1 MEVIDNFGNVYS
13 SVREFCRKKQ
23 CARTHV
29 VEQLKKRSEYH
40 NFKKGIAIKPVM
52 DREETTLPTL
62 PPPPPP
68 KKREPSTPPAPPAE
82 VDEEYEAFKA
92 VRGTDFKFYT
102 IEAPADKKGYRYAI
116 ALFSDAHIE
125 ESVDSDS
132 VLGLNSYDTEVAEQ
146 RIKAYFANLANCL
159 KKDNA
164 QTLYFA
170 SLGDTISGFIHE
182 HLMQENGMTPPEAT
196 LFGQS
201 LIVSGL
207 QHLRRELPNMEIY
220 FIGIAGNHSR
230 ITKKVQNS
238 NGFKM
243 SYEWIMYQN
252 VKQICEA
259 AKMGI
264 KFLIP
269 ESELALVQ
277 TPDGKRYIF
286 CHGFQVQSKG
296 TGTVAGI
303 YPALG
308 RLAMKWQKIFKQ
320 DKIFLG
326 HYHTCVSI
334 PTATVNGSVIGY
346 NAFALTNG
354 MGYEEPAQMYEV
366 FDSEIGQLLS
376 RKIYCK

>member
-23 CARTHV
+23 CARAHV
-29 VEQLKKRSEYH
+29 VEQLKRRREYY
-40 NFKKGIAIKPVM
+40 NFKKGIAIKPVI
-52 DREETTLPTL
+52 DGEETTLPTL

-68 KKREPSTPPAPPAE
+68 KKKNPSTPPAPPAE

-92 VRGTDFKFYT
+92 VRGTDFKFYN

-132 VLGLNSYDTEVAEQ
+132 VLGLNSYDTEVAEE

-207 QHLRRELPNMEIY
+207 QHLRRELPNMEIF

-334 PTATVNGSVIGY
+334 PAATVNGSVIGY

>member
-1 MEVIDNFGNVYS
+1 MAS
-13 SVREFCRKKQ
+13 TTTKRKVS
-23 CARTHV
+23 R
-29 VEQLKKRSEYH
+29 
-40 NFKKGIAIKPVM
+40 
-52 DREETTLPTL
+52 
-62 PPPPPP
+62 
-68 KKREPSTPPAPPAE
+68 PAPVTEEKPTIIAPAPTPE
-82 VDEEYEAFKA
+82 VDEEYEAWKS
-92 VRGTDFKFYT
+92 VRGTEFKLYK
-102 IEAPADKKGYRYAI
+102 IDRPEDKKGYRYAI
-116 ALFSDAHIE
+116 ALFSDAHLE
-125 ESVDSDS
+125 ESVDPDS
-132 VLGLNSYDTEVAEQ
+132 VLGLNSYDIEVAEE
-146 RIKAYFANLANCL
+146 RTKAYFANLANCL
-159 KKDNA
+159 RKDNA
-164 QTLYFA
+164 EALYLA

-182 HLMQENGMTPPEAT
+182 HLAQENGMTPPEAT

-207 QHLRRELPNMEIY
+207 KHLRQELPNLEIF

-259 AKMGI
+259 ANLGV

-334 PTATVNGSVIGY
+334 PTATVNGSIIGY

-376 RKIYCK
+376 RKIYRK

>member
-1 MEVIDNFGNVYS
+1 MARITELIDHKGKVYESITRFCKANNCSKGMVIQ
-13 SVREFCRKKQ
+13 EL
-23 CARTHV
+23 RTKGYYV
-29 VEQLKKRSEYH
+29 NKRLNLS
-40 NFKKGIAIKPVM
+40 AKPVGS
-52 DREETTLPTL
+52 DVELPQL
-62 PPPPPP
+62 E
-68 KKREPSTPPAPPAE
+68 R
-82 VDEEYEAFKA
+82 DEEYENYKATRSAEFKLY
-92 VRGTDFKFYT
+92 R
-102 IEAPADKKGYRYAI
+102 IERPDRLKGYRYAI

-125 ESVDSDS
+125 ESVDADT
-132 VLGLNSYDTEVAEQ
+132 VLGLNHYDTAIAEQ
-146 RIKAYFANLANCL
+146 RIKAYFANLAVCL
-159 KKDNA
+159 KRDA
-164 QTLYFA
+164 VDALYFA
-170 SLGDTISGFIHE
+170 SLGDTLSGFIHE

-207 QHLRRELPNMEIY
+207 RHLRKELPEMQIY
-220 FIGIAGNHSR
+220 FIGISGNHSR
-230 ITKKVQNS
+230 LTKKIQNS

-252 VKQICEA
+252 IKQICQGAEL
-259 AKMGI
+259 GVE
-264 KFLIP
+264 FLIP
-269 ESELALVQ
+269 ESELALVE

-286 CHGFQVQSKG
+286 CHGYQVQSKG

>member
-1 MEVIDNFGNVYS
+1 MRVIDSNGSIYESIN
-13 SVREFCRKKQ
+13 EF
-23 CARTHV
+23 ARVNHIGRRYAQDQFRNNGYY
-29 VEQLKKRSEYH
+29 ENKSRNIRAWKYH
-40 NFKKGIAIKPVM
+40 PEGASADAQRQV
-52 DREETTLPTL
+52 
-62 PPPPPP
+62 
-68 KKREPSTPPAPPAE
+68 E
-82 VDEEYEAFKA
+82 VDQEYENYKA
-92 VRGTDFKFYT
+92 TRSAEFNYYKIDVTKHKEG
-102 IEAPADKKGYRYAI
+102 ERYAI

-125 ESVDSDS
+125 ETIDPAN
-132 VLGLNSYDTEVAEQ
+132 VLGLNEYNIEIAEQ
-146 RIKAYFANLANCL
+146 RIKSYFANLATCLKRDKANCL
-159 KKDNA
+159 
-164 QTLYFA
+164 YF
-170 SLGDTISGFIHE
+170 SVLGDIISGWLHE
-182 HLMQENGMTPPEAT
+182 SLMQENGMTPPEAT

-207 QHLRRELPNMEIY
+207 RFLREQLPDMNIV
-220 FIGIAGNHSR
+220 FIGICGNHSR
-230 ITKKVQNS
+230 TTKKVQAS
-238 NGFKM
+238 NGFKL

-252 VKQICEA
+252 IKQICE
-259 AKMGI
+259 MLDLGI
-264 KFLIP
+264 EFLLP

-277 TPDGKRYIF
+277 TPDNKRYIF

-303 YPALG
+303 YPALN
-308 RLAMKWQKIFKQ
+308 RLAMKWQKVFKQ

-334 PTATVNGSVIGY
+334 PTATVNGSVIGF

>member
-1 MEVIDNFGNVYS
+1 MKVIDNFGDVYS

-23 CARTHV
+23 CARAHV
-29 VEQLKKRSEYH
+29 VEQLKKRREYY
-40 NFKKGIAIKPVM
+40 NFKKGIAIKPVV
-52 DREETTLPTL
+52 DGEETTLPTL
-62 PPPPPP
+62 PPPPPL
-68 KKREPSTPPAPPAE
+68 KKKKPSTPPAPLAE

-102 IEAPADKKGYRYAI
+102 IEAPSDKKGYRYAI

-125 ESVDSDS
+125 ESVDADS

>member
-1 MEVIDNFGNVYS
+1 MQVIDNNGKIYESINAFIRHYKLGRGFVQS
-13 SVREFCRKKQ
+13 Q
-23 CARTHV
+23 
-29 VEQLKKRSEYH
+29 
-40 NFKKGIAIKPVM
+40 FKTNGFYENQSRGIKAWKYEPK
-52 DREETTLPTL
+52 EEV
-62 PPPPPP
+62 
-68 KKREPSTPPAPPAE
+68 KA
-82 VDEEYEAFKA
+82 DIDQEYENYKA
-92 VRGTDFKFYT
+92 TRFAEFNYYKIDAKTHKEG
-102 IEAPADKKGYRYAI
+102 ERYAI

-125 ESVDSDS
+125 ETVDTSN
-132 VLGLNSYDTEVAEQ
+132 VLGLNEYDTTIAEQ
-146 RIKAYFANLANCL
+146 RIKAYFANLATCLKRDKVNCL
-159 KKDNA
+159 
-164 QTLYFA
+164 YFSA
-170 SLGDTISGFIHE
+170 LGDTLSGFIHE

-207 QHLRRELPNMEIY
+207 RFLREQLPDLKIV
-220 FIGIAGNHSR
+220 FIGICGNHSR
-230 ITKKVQNS
+230 TTKKLQNS
-238 NGFKM
+238 NGFKL

-252 VKQICEA
+252 IKQICE
-259 AKMGI
+259 MLNLDI
-264 KFLIP
+264 EFIIP
-269 ESELALVQ
+269 ESEVALVQ
-277 TPDGKRYIF
+277 TPDNKRYIF

-303 YPALG
+303 YPALQ
-308 RLAMKWQKIFKQ
+308 RLAMKWQKVFKQ

-334 PTATVNGSVIGY
+334 PTATVNGSIIGY

>member
-1 MEVIDNFGNVYS
+1 MKVIDNNGITYGS
-13 SVREFCRKKQ
+13 IREFCRKTGCSRRITTIRIREKGI
-23 CARTHV
+23 
-29 VEQLKKRSEYH
+29 YH
-40 NFKKGIAIKPVM
+40 NAARGITAHPIKEEKPTAPVK
-52 DREETTLPTL
+52 EEMPTA
-62 PPPPPP
+62 
-68 KKREPSTPPAPPAE
+68 PAPAPTTE
-82 VDEEYEAFKA
+82 VDEEYEAWKS
-92 VRGTDFKFYT
+92 VRGTDFKLYK
-102 IEAPADKKGYRYAI
+102 IDRPEDKKGYRYAI
-116 ALFSDAHIE
+116 ALFSDAHLE
-125 ESVDSDS
+125 ESVDPDS
-132 VLGLNSYDTEVAEQ
+132 VLGLNSYDIEVAEE
-146 RIKAYFANLANCL
+146 RTKAYFANLANCL
-159 KKDNA
+159 RKDNA
-164 QTLYFA
+164 EALYFA

-207 QHLRRELPNMEIY
+207 KHLRQELPNMEIY

-259 AKMGI
+259 ANLGV

-334 PTATVNGSVIGY
+334 PTATVNGSIIGY

>member
-1 MEVIDNFGNVYS
+1 MRVIDQEGRIYDS
-13 SVREFCRKKQ
+13 IRAFCRERG
-23 CARTHV
+23 CARSHV
-29 VEQLKKRSEYH
+29 KEQLHANGVYVNKTKGITLRPCGEDAQQVTIDEEFE
-40 NFKKGIAIKPVM
+40 NFK
-52 DREETTLPTL
+52 
-62 PPPPPP
+62 
-68 KKREPSTPPAPPAE
+68 ST
-82 VDEEYEAFKA
+82 
-92 VRGTDFKFYT
+92 RHSDFKFVK
-102 IEAPADKKGYRYAI
+102 IDKATSEKGDRYAV
-116 ALFSDAHIE
+116 ALFSDAHVE
-125 ESVDSDS
+125 ETVTPET
-132 VLGLNSYDTEVAEQ
+132 VLNLNEYNVAIAEQ
-146 RIKAYFANLANCL
+146 RIKAYFANLVTCL
-159 KKDNA
+159 KRDDVD
-164 QTLYFA
+164 TLYFA

-182 HLMQENGMTPPEAT
+182 HLMQENGMTPPQAV
-196 LFGQS
+196 LFAQS

-207 QHLRRELPNMEIY
+207 RHICDSLPY
-220 FIGIAGNHSR
+220 LKVVFIGIAGNHSR
-230 ITKKVQNS
+230 LTKKLQNS

-252 VKQICEA
+252 IKQICDTLG
-259 AKMGI
+259 MGI
-264 KFLIP
+264 TFIIP
-269 ESELALVQ
+269 EAELALIE

-334 PTATVNGSVIGY
+334 PTATVNGSIIGY

-354 MGYEEPAQMYEV
+354 MGYEEPAQQYEV
-366 FDSEIGQLLS
+366 YDSEIGQLLS

>member
-1 MEVIDNFGNVYS
+1 MKIIDNNGTEYCS
-13 SVREFCRKKQ
+13 IREFCRETG
-23 CARTHV
+23 CGRRHV
-29 VEQLKKRSEYH
+29 IKALRERGLYH
-40 NFKKGIAIKPVM
+40 NKGRGISARVI
-52 DREETTLPTL
+52 EEEQPAVKNTDAPE
-62 PPPPPP
+62 PPI
-68 KKREPSTPPAPPAE
+68 
-82 VDEEYEAFKA
+82 DEEYEAFKA
-92 VRGTDFKFYT
+92 VRGTDFKFYN

-164 QTLYFA
+164 QTLYLA

-252 VKQICEA
+252 VRQICEA

>member
-1 MEVIDNFGNVYS
+1 MEVIDNFGNIYS
-13 SVREFCRKKQ
+13 SIREFCRKKQ

-29 VEQLKKRSEYH
+29 VEQLKKRSEYY

-52 DREETTLPTL
+52 DGEETTLPTL

-92 VRGTDFKFYT
+92 VRGTDFKFYN

-207 QHLRRELPNMEIY
+207 QHLRRELPDMEIY